1 MDDYDGKMGGQRTD
15 GFLLLAVH
23 RAALGL
29 GDLPVGE
36 CESWILARKEPDG
49 GARRWAGQARNLM
62 EQD

>member
-1 MDDYDGKMGGQRTD
+1 MD

-23 RAALGL
+23 RLAL

-36 CESWILARKEPDG
+36 CERWILARKEPDG
-49 GARRWAGQARNLM
+49 GAWCWAGQARNLM